1 MMCFTWKRALQK
13 RVIIII
19 MSVLAAGALVIG
31 VRCCA
36 AASLGDGYQMESG
49 AQEGT
54 PQVPEEEQYAHVLV
68 TDGFEL
74 DICGN
79 PKIEGKK
86 VYFYPTN
93 PAGNDVWFKV
103 AVLDRDG
110 ERIGESGILKQGQ
123 YTEYIELERVV
134 EEETEVSLKVIA
146 YEPGEYTS
154 RGSITLETVLKP

>member
-1 MMCFTWKRALQK
+1 M
-13 RVIIII
+13 
-19 MSVLAAGALVIG
+19 
-31 VRCCA
+31 
-36 AASLGDGYQMESG
+36 
-49 AQEGT
+49 
-54 PQVPEEEQYAHVLV
+54 
-68 TDGFEL
+68 
-74 DICGN
+74 
-79 PKIEGKK
+79 
-86 VYFYPTN
+86 
-93 PAGNDVWFKV
+93 WFKV